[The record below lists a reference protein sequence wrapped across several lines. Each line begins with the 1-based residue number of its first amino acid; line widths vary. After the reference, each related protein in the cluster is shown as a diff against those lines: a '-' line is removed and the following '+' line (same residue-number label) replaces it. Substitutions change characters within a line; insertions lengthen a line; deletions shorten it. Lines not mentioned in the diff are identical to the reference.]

1 MASGGLC
8 FLSASELARR
18 LRARELSAREVM
30 EAHLSQIA
38 RVNPQVNA
46 VCTLVAEEALA
57 GAEAAD
63 RALAAGEEAGP
74 LHGVPIAIKD
84 LAETAGIRTTYG
96 SRAYESNVPEADALI
111 VERAKRAGAIV
122 VGKTN
127 TPEFGAGAQTF
138 NEVFGET
145 LNPYDLTKTCGG
157 SSGGSAVALAT
168 GMVPLASGSD
178 LGGSLRNPAAFC
190 NVVGLR
196 PSIGRVPV
204 WPTVFGWSSLAVQG
218 PMART
223 VEDVALLLSV
233 MAGPE
238 VRVASAL
245 QEPGARFREPLE
257 RDFRDVRIAWSRDLG
272 RYPVDKRVT
281 AVCESQQGV
290 LLRLGAVVE
299 EGEPDFS
306 GADEIFQTLRAWL
319 FAGKHGDDLRDHR
332 EVLKDTVV
340 WNVEKGLALSGL
352 EVARAEAARTQLF
365 ARVQQFLEGYEFLV
379 LPSTSVPPFP
389 VEERYVTEIN
399 GEQLATY
406 IDWLGV
412 TYAITLAG
420 LPAIS
425 VPCGFTEEGLP
436 VGLQIVGRYGADFGV
451 LQLAHAFEGATGFG
465 EQRPSVVG
473 G

>member
-1 MASGGLC
+1 MGSADLC
-8 FLSASELARR
+8 FLSAVELARR
-18 LRARELSAREVM
+18 IRDREVSAREVM
-30 EAHLSQIA
+30 EAHLAQIV

-57 GAEAAD
+57 EADAAD
-63 RALAAGEEAGP
+63 GALAADESVGP
-74 LHGVPIAIKD
+74 LHGLPIGIKD
-84 LAETAGIRTTYG
+84 LAETARIRTTYG
-96 SRAYESNVPEADALI
+96 SRIYASNVPEADAVI
-111 VERAKRAGAIV
+111 VERVKTAGAIV

-145 LNPYDLTKTCGG
+145 RNPYDLSKTCGG

-168 GMVPLASGSD
+168 GMMPLASGSD

-190 NVVGLR
+190 NVVGMR

-204 WPTVFGWSSLAVQG
+204 WPTVFGWSGLAVQG
-218 PMART
+218 PMARS

-233 MAGPE
+233 MAAPDR
-238 VRVASAL
+238 RVATGLRDSG
-245 QEPGARFREPLE
+245 EVFRGALE
-257 RDFRDVRIAWSRDLG
+257 RDFTSVQIAWSQDL
-272 RYPVDKRVT
+272 RQYAVDRRVT
-281 AVCESQQGV
+281 AVCESQREVFSG
-290 LLRLGAVVE
+290 LGAVVVD
-299 EGEPDFS
+299 GEPDFS

-332 EVLKDTVV
+332 ELMKDTVV

-352 EVARAEAARTQLF
+352 EVAQAEAGRTQLF
-365 ARVQQFLEGYEFLV
+365 ARVQSFLEEYEFLV
-379 LPSTSVPPFP
+379 LPATSVPPFP
-389 VEERYVTEIN
+389 IEERYVTEID
-399 GEQLATY
+399 GQKLATY

-412 TYAITLAG
+412 TYAITLPG

-436 VGLQIVGRYGADFGV
+436 VGLQIVGRYGDDFGV
-451 LQLAHAFEGATGFG
+451 LQLARAFEEATGFG
-465 EQRPSVVG
+465 ERRPSVVG
-473 G
+473 